1 MHKNI
6 FIRNKSNLFVQE
18 EPRNLEGRKKKEERV
33 LKRRKKKKD
42 KEIKAKVEIY
52 NFEDKLSSFH
62 SEPSPF
68 AKTERQNSW
77 TQPTWKA
84 VGYKGRLGC
93 IEILKAKAAIAFDR
107 FHTNKVQWGAE
118 SHRTR
123 GGGGRGG
130 GGGSV
135 RSKNT
140 RAVKQIIA
148 LTRGGARRDWQSL
161 SSVR

>member
-18 EPRNLEGRKKKEERV
+18 EPRNLEGPKKRKKEFWKGA
-33 LKRRKKKKD
+33 KKKKKD

-52 NFEDKLSSFH
+52 NFEDKLSSSH

-107 FHTNKVQWGAE
+107 FHTNKVQRGAE

-130 GGGSV
+130 GGV
-135 RSKNT
+135 VC
-140 RAVKQIIA
+140 AVK
-148 LTRGGARRDWQSL
+148 THEP
-161 SSVR
+161 

>member
-6 FIRNKSNLFVQE
+6 FIRNKTNLFVQE
-18 EPRNLEGRKKKEERV
+18 EPRNLEGR
-33 LKRRKKKKD
+33 RKKKKEFWKGAKKKKK
-42 KEIKAKVEIY
+42 KEIKAKVEMY

-62 SEPSPF
+62 LEPSPF
-68 AKTERQNSW
+68 GKTERQNSW

-107 FHTNKVQWGAE
+107 FCTNKVQWGAE
-118 SHRTR
+118 SHTTWE
-123 GGGGRGG
+123 GGG
-130 GGGSV
+130 V
-135 RSKNT
+135 RSENT
-140 RAVKQIIA
+140 QAVKQIIA